1 MKKQKRI
8 FLMVFTGLLLVLS
21 LGITSMYDRVESKS
35 PDEQVLKNFI
45 EGDMRMLSI
54 AGAKQLDPKYEF
66 VSFDKRVP
74 KDVQEKVRDD
84 IDTQIERI
92 MYLYRK
98 DKDLI
103 FSIKNT
109 KTNKEIAV
117 HTDRV
122 KDSSNVLL
130 KQTWNYNDKGLLDTG
145 KNLIN
150 NAVDLSDMQI
160 GYNITTIYKE
170 NEDGDT
176 FYDEGTEAY
185 YINNKEI
192 PTEWITFHTP
202 TNIQIE
208 FTIPKDMSRDGYY
221 GGLLNSFD
229 MYAEFIA
236 FTLTVASIVIMLFLA
251 FYPIRVVQEVHP
263 FKTTKSWKLGI
274 NVIVLT
280 GVVSLLGTGLVA
292 LSGITL
298 NGALA
303 DFMNE
308 YKVPAYGLLIFLGN
322 LALWMLTLLSIA
334 VCIFQLKYIFT
345 SGFSRYMR
353 EDTIIGSL
361 IRYAKHQV
369 NGVWNVDLK
378 EPMTWKL
385 FKFFAI
391 HAVILCIIS
400 TFWIFSYPIIIIYA
414 LVCFVWTLNK
424 INRIKKDYSR
434 LKTAVSE
441 LGQGSFTEDINEDVG
456 IFNSLKDDFRHIKVN
471 FEKAVEEETK
481 SQNMK
486 TELISNVSHDL
497 KTPLTCIKNYVVL
510 LESDELS
517 DEQRHEYLDNLNQY
531 IRRLTTLIE
540 DLFDVSKVNSG
551 NMKLDLMK
559 INIVALME
567 QSIAEC
573 QDLLDEKG
581 LQVIRQVSADDIELT
596 LDGNKTY
603 RIFENLLTNTG
614 KYAMGNSRVYVD
626 IKEKEKE
633 VVVEVKNISAE
644 QMNFTEEEI
653 VDRFVRGDKSRHE
666 QGSGLGL
673 AIVKS
678 FTEVQGG
685 KFHIN
690 IDGDLFKAILIF
702 PKDKESVE

>member
-8 FLMVFTGLLLVLS
+8 FLLVFTGLLLVLS

-208 FTIPKDMSRDGYY
+208 FTIPKDMSRDGFY

-303 DFMNE
+303 DFMSE
-308 YKVPAYGLLIFLGN
+308 YKVPAYGLLIPLGN

-391 HAVILCIIS
+391 HAIILCIIS
-400 TFWIFSYPIIIIYA
+400 TFWIFSYPMIIIYA
-414 LVCFVWTLNK
+414 LVCFLWALNK

-702 PKDKESVE
+702 PKDKENVE

>member
-8 FLMVFTGLLLVLS
+8 FLLVFTGLLLVLS

>member
-1 MKKQKRI
+1 MKKQKRT
-8 FLMVFTGLLLVLS
+8 FLLAFTGLLLVLS

-35 PDEQVLKNFI
+35 PDKQVLKNFI
-45 EGDMRMLSI
+45 VGDMRMLSI

-130 KQTWNYNDKGLLDTG
+130 KQTWNYNDKGLLYTG
-145 KNLIN
+145 DNLIN

-170 NEDGDT
+170 NEDGNA
-176 FYDEGTEAY
+176 YYGEGTEVY

-208 FTIPKDMSRDGYY
+208 FTIPKDMSRDGFY

-236 FTLTVASIVIMLFLA
+236 FTLTVASIVIMLFMA

-263 FKTTKSWKLGI
+263 FKTTKSWKFGV

-280 GVVSLLGTGLVA
+280 GVVSLLSTGLVA

-303 DFMNE
+303 DFMSE

-391 HAVILCIIS
+391 HAVILCVIS

-414 LVCFVWTLNK
+414 LVCFVWALNK

-441 LGQGSFTEDINEDVG
+441 LGQGSFTENINEDVG

-702 PKDKESVE
+702 PKDKENVE